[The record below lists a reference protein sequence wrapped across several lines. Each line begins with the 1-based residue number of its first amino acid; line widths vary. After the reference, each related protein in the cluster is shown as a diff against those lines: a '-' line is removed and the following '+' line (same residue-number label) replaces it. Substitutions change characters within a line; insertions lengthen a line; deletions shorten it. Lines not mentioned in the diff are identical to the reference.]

1 MNGSPHKLL
10 KTKMKIEIVRDEVK
24 SLDIDHLKSLS
35 LNANDWQAAGISE
48 YRLYAYL
55 STFFNKTTILDI
67 GTRTG
72 GSALALSY
80 NPQNTVRSYDLRE
93 QGASSIKKD
102 NISWNIGDF
111 MKDTEIDWDNV
122 SIVMIDVDPHDGAQE
137 RVMMDWLRD
146 KGWKGIML
154 HDDIGPGWPDIQL
167 MWDEI
172 PEPKIDVTEIAHM
185 SGTGLVNFGEAHEV
199 AIV

>member
-1 MNGSPHKLL
+1 
-10 KTKMKIEIVRDEVK
+10 MKIEINKEHVKELDHSHLRDV
-24 SLDIDHLKSLS
+24 SI
-35 LNANDWQAAGISE
+35 NPNDWLPAGQSE

-80 NPQNTVRSYDLRE
+80 NPNNHVRSYDLVE
-93 QGASSIKKD
+93 QGASAIEKD
-102 NISWNIGDF
+102 NVTWHIGDF
-111 MKDTEIDWDNV
+111 MEDEEIDWDNV
-122 SIVMIDVDPHDGAQE
+122 SIVMNDVDPHDGSQE
-137 RVMMDWLRD
+137 RVMMDWLRE
-146 KGWKGIML
+146 KGWKGLLL

-172 PEPKIDVTEIAHM
+172 PEEKFDVTEIAHM
-185 SGTGLVNFGEAHEV
+185 SGTGLVNFGSAHEITFV
-199 AIV
+199 

>member
-1 MNGSPHKLL
+1 
-10 KTKMKIEIVRDEVK
+10 MKIEINKEQVRE
-24 SLDIDHLKSLS
+24 LDHFHLKELS
-35 LNANDWQAAGISE
+35 INPNDWLPAGQSE

-55 STFFNKTTILDI
+55 STFFHHTTILDI

-80 NPQNTVRSYDLRE
+80 NPTNKVRSYDLIE
-93 QGASSIKKD
+93 QGASSIQKE

-111 MKDTEIDWDNV
+111 MEDEDIDWDNV
-122 SIVMIDVDPHDGAQE
+122 SIVMIDVDPHDGSQE
-137 RVMMDWLRD
+137 RVMMKWLRE
-146 KGWKGIML
+146 KGWKGLLL

-172 PEPKIDVTEIAHM
+172 PEEKFDVTEIAHM
-185 SGTGLVNFGEAHEV
+185 SGTGLVNFGDAHEIT
-199 AIV
+199 IV

>member
-1 MNGSPHKLL
+1 
-10 KTKMKIEIVRDEVK
+10 MKIEIVKDQVRE
-24 SLDIDHLKSLS
+24 LDHTHLRQLS
-35 LNANDWQAAGISE
+35 LNENDWLPAGQSE
-48 YRLYAYL
+48 YRFYAYL
-55 STFFNKTTILDI
+55 STFFSNTTILDI

-80 NPQNTVRSYDLRE
+80 NPTNQVRSYDLIE
-93 QGASSIKKD
+93 QGASSIEKE
-102 NISWNIGDF
+102 NITWNIGDF
-111 MKDTEIDWDNV
+111 MQDEEIDWDNV
-122 SIVMIDVDPHDGAQE
+122 SIVMIDVDPHDGSQE
-137 RVMMDWLRD
+137 RVMMDWLRE
-146 KGWKGIML
+146 KGWKGLLL